1 MLDKHI
7 CDRGSYTVEASMV
20 FVTIMLALLALLFT
34 FLYMGQR
41 ASLESFASFAAQQGA
56 ELWLDS
62 RRNMEDGKINNKR
75 PEDSMGY
82 RIFDNLLFSSTTYE
96 GYFER
101 EASDNGKTRV
111 VFKMD
116 AGNNLPGHKALLIG
130 EDLCKRIESTIL
142 KPESTRIRITFNN
155 NALRGRLI
163 VELIQEIKVPLGGIK
178 EFFDGKDTLTLS
190 VQSEAAVS
198 EPDEYI
204 RNVDLILELS
214 KRLGE
219 ELDLGELAGR
229 IGAKR

>member
-1 MLDKHI
+1 
-7 CDRGSYTVEASMV
+7 MV
-20 FVTIMLALLALLFT
+20 FVTIMLAVLALLFT

-62 RRNMEDGKINNKR
+62 RRNMEDGRINNKR
-75 PEDSMGY
+75 PEDSIGY
-82 RIFDNLLFSSTTYE
+82 RIFDNLMFSSTTYE

>member
-1 MLDKHI
+1 
-7 CDRGSYTVEASMV
+7 MV
-20 FVTIMLALLALLFT
+20 FVTIMLAVLALLFT

>member
-1 MLDKHI
+1 
-7 CDRGSYTVEASMV
+7 MV

>member
-1 MLDKHI
+1 LLDKHI

>member
-1 MLDKHI
+1 LLDKHI

-204 RNVDLILELS
+204 RNVDIILELS

>member
-1 MLDKHI
+1 MW
-7 CDRGSYTVEASMV
+7 DRGSYTIEASLV

-62 RRNMEDGKINNKR
+62 RRNMEDGRINNKR
-75 PEDSMGY
+75 PEDSIGY
-82 RIFDNLLFSSTTYE
+82 RIFDNLMFSSTTYE

>member
-1 MLDKHI
+1 LLDKHI

-130 EDLCKRIESTIL
+130 EDLCKKIESTIL

>member
-130 EDLCKRIESTIL
+130 EDLCKKIESTIL
-142 KPESTRIRITFNN
+142 KPESTRIRVTFNN

>member
-1 MLDKHI
+1 LLDKHI
-7 CDRGSYTVEASMV
+7 GDRGSYTVEAAMV